1 MAGTYDRRRRRR
13 RTIIV
18 LVAAAALALATY
30 AFAAANIVPGSRAG
44 DGAGAITGYTVTN
57 IEYQLDAADP
67 ATIESVTFD
76 LDAAA
81 GTVKAKLVAGPGAF
95 TDCTSTGGNSW
106 SCNIEPDPTVLSV
119 DELRVIA
126 IQ

>member
-1 MAGTYDRRRRRR
+1 MSGTIDRRRRR

-30 AFAAANIVPGSRAG
+30 AFTATNTVPGTKAG
-44 DGAGAITGYTVTN
+44 DGSGAITGYTVTN
-57 IEYQLDAADP
+57 VLDQLDGADP
-67 ATIESVTFD
+67 SLIESVSFD

-81 GTVKAKLVAGPGAF
+81 GTVRAKLVSGNPTF
-95 TDCTSTGGNSW
+95 TNCANQGGNSW
-106 SCNIEPDPTVLSV
+106 LCNVAPNPTVVSV
-119 DELRVIA
+119 DQLRVIA